1 MSSPASPSPAEDF
14 GFQHA
19 PQRRAGLLDGYPPAI
34 VDLYTEL
41 EAHVEQ
47 SRTNGIIIAK
57 AAAMMQAL
65 ANTYPSPTGSPVQA
79 PADAPVLA
87 PTGSPVQAPADAPM
101 LAPVLAPVL
110 APADAP
116 MLAPADVPTQ
126 RPTGLFTPIAEFN

>member
-57 AAAMMQAL
+57 AAALMQAL
-65 ANTYPSPTGSPVQA
+65 ANTYPSPTGSPVHA

-87 PTGSPVQAPADAPM
+87 PTGSPVQAPAD
-101 LAPVLAPVL
+101 APVL

-126 RPTGLFTPIAEFN
+126 RPTGLFTPMAGFN